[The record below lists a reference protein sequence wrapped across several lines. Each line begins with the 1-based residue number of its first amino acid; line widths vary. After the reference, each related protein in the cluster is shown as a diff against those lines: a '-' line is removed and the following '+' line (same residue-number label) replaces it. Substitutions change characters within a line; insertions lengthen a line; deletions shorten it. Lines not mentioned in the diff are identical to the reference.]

1 VTNPFLH
8 LPPGVAKIGPT
19 MLACLIAICS
29 FGTAVLLA
37 AITPAFS
44 GGLFG
49 AFILVVPL
57 AALVAGL
64 LLGLYRLLVTRS
76 LRPALELFLALVLLG
91 GLLYVTPR
99 P

>member
-1 VTNPFLH
+1 
-8 LPPGVAKIGPT
+8 
-19 MLACLIAICS
+19 MLACLIAVCS
-29 FGTAVLLA
+29 FAGAILFA
-37 AITPAFS
+37 AITPAFR

-49 AFILVVPL
+49 TFILVIPL
-57 AALVAGL
+57 AALLAGL

-91 GLLYVTPR
+91 GLLYVMPR